1 MFSLQLRIIIVKVHA
16 DKIKSNIAQVCSSI
30 PVVLFLFNLNS
41 WFQFVSSA
49 FIWNNTPVL
58 SSMAV
63 TLRKTYFVNWAMV
76 LLAW

>member
-1 MFSLQLRIIIVKVHA
+1 MFSLQISIITGKVHV
-16 DKIKSNIAQVCSSI
+16 DKIKSNIAQVCSSK
-30 PVVLFLFNLNS
+30 PVMLFSFNLNS
-41 WFQFVSSA
+41 WFQFVSSL